1 MSMTTPP
8 VPLNDGHAI
17 PQIGLGTWPLNDA
30 EAERVIQRALEIG
43 YRHIDTAVR
52 YGNETGVGRGIAAS
66 GVPRPLLFVTTKL
79 DGPFQGEDRAVA
91 GLDESLA
98 RLGLEYVDLLLIHWP
113 LPARD
118 QYVSTWRTFERLQA
132 AGKARSIGVSNFKPA
147 HLERLAAETG
157 VVPAVNQIQLNPL
170 IQRQDHVDYHLDHG
184 IVTVS
189 YTPLGRER
197 VPLAAAV
204 IVGIADRLGR
214 TPAQVIL
221 RWHVQSGFVPIPK
234 SANEGRL
241 RENLAVYDF
250 ELSRDDMAAIA
261 TLDTGVGT
269 DSDVKGH

>member
-1 MSMTTPP
+1 MTTPP

-17 PQIGLGTWPLNDA
+17 PQIGLGTWPLDDA
-30 EAERVIQRALEIG
+30 EAEHVVTMALDIG
-43 YRHIDTAVR
+43 YRHVDTAVR
-52 YGNETGVGRGIAAS
+52 YGNETGVGRGIAAA
-66 GVPRPLLFVTTKL
+66 GVPRSQVFVTTKL
-79 DGPFQGEDRAVA
+79 DGPYQGDDKAVA

-113 LPARD
+113 LPAKD
-118 QYVSTWRTFERLQA
+118 QYVSTWGTFERLQLT
-132 AGKARSIGVSNFKPA
+132 GKARSIGVSNFKPA
-147 HLERLAAETG
+147 HLRRLAAETG
-157 VVPAVNQIQLNPL
+157 VVPAVNQIQVNPL
-170 IQRQDHVDYHLDHG
+170 IQRQDHVDYHLDNG

-197 VPLAAAV
+197 APLGKPV
-204 IVGIADRLGR
+204 VVGIADRLGK

-234 SANEGRL
+234 SANEERL

-250 ELSRDDMAAIA
+250 ELTREDMAAIA
-261 TLDTGVGT
+261 TLDTGVGS

>member
-1 MSMTTPP
+1 MTTPP

-30 EAERVIQRALEIG
+30 EAERVIHMALDIG

-66 GVPRPLLFVTTKL
+66 GVPRSQVFVTTKL

-113 LPARD
+113 LPDRD

-132 AGKARSIGVSNFKPA
+132 DGKARSIGVSNFKPA
-147 HLERLAAETG
+147 HLERLADETS
-157 VVPAVNQIQLNPL
+157 VVPAVNQIQLNPT
-170 IQRQDHVDYHLDHG
+170 ITRQEHVDYHLDHG

-189 YTPLGRER
+189 YTPLGRENA
-197 VPLAAAV
+197 PLREPV
-204 IVGIADRLGR
+204 IVDIAKRLGK

-241 RENLAVYDF
+241 RENLDVHGF
-250 ELSRDDMAAIA
+250 ELTRDDMVSIDG
-261 TLDTGVGT
+261 LDTGVGT

>member
-1 MSMTTPP
+1 MTTPP

-17 PQIGLGTWPLNDA
+17 PQIGLGTWPLNDD
-30 EAERVIQRALEIG
+30 EAHDVILMGLDIG

-66 GVPRPLLFVTTKL
+66 GVPRSQVFVTTKL
-79 DGPFQGEDRAVA
+79 NGPYQGDDKAVA
-91 GLDESLA
+91 GLDESLD
-98 RLGLEYVDLLLIHWP
+98 RLGLEYVDLVLIHWP

-118 QYVSTWRTFERLQA
+118 QYVSTWRTFERLQM
-132 AGKARSIGVSNFKPA
+132 AGKSRSIGVSNFKPA

-157 VVPAVNQIQLNPL
+157 VVPAVNQIQVNPL
-170 IQRQDHVDYHLDHG
+170 IQRKDHVDYHLDNG

-189 YTPLGRER
+189 YTPLGSER
-197 VPLAAAV
+197 APLSAPV
-204 IVGIADRLGR
+204 IVGIADRHGK

-234 SANEGRL
+234 SANEARL

-250 ELSRDDMAAIA
+250 ELSREDMAAIGS
-261 TLDTGVGT
+261 LDTGVGT